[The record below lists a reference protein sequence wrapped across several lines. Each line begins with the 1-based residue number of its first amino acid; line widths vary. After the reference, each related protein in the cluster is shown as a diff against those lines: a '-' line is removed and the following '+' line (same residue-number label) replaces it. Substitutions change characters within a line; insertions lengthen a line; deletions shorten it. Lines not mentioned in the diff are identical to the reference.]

1 MAQKQRRWRVTIPH
15 EYQSQGETKTSFAS
29 VGIAFQNKKSI
40 SLKFYC
46 NVIVNKSNDIV
57 LFPIEDEDG
66 NGSGGK
72 DGVDDE
78 IPF

>member
-1 MAQKQRRWRVTIPH
+1 MSKQRRWRVTIPH
-15 EYQSQGETKTSFAS
+15 EYQSHGETKTAFAS

-46 NVIVNKSNDIV
+46 NVIVNKANDIV
-57 LFPIEDEDG
+57 LFPLEDEDG
-66 NGSGGK
+66 GNGVQDGG
-72 DGVDDE
+72 GNDE